1 MNVQKI
7 AFEVIIIHSSSYAG
21 CFHGIQ
27 RPFNA
32 VNVITN
38 VLNQTRPLF
47 KLNLPIKKANQT
59 RAERAFLLWK
69 AIICYCVRVQVALLY
84 GFSVKN
90 QVSILAIFHRHHFD
104 YLHFL

>member
-32 VNVITN
+32 ADVIN
-38 VLNQTRPLF
+38 VLNQARPLF

-59 RAERAFLLWK
+59 RVERAFLLWK
-69 AIICYCVRVQVALLY
+69 AIICYCVRFQVALSLY
-84 GFSVKN
+84 GCFSVKD
-90 QVSILAIFHRHHFD
+90 QVSIFRE
-104 YLHFL
+104 

>member
-32 VNVITN
+32 VNVIN

-47 KLNLPIKKANQT
+47 KLNLPIKKGKSNT
-59 RAERAFLLWK
+59 GVSFMESNHLLLCAGSGCTVVW
-69 AIICYCVRVQVALLY
+69 
-84 GFSVKN
+84 F
-90 QVSILAIFHRHHFD
+90 
-104 YLHFL
+104 

>member
-32 VNVITN
+32 ADDVIN
-38 VLNQTRPLF
+38 VLNQATRPLF

-69 AIICYCVRVQVALLY
+69 AIICYCVRVQVAL
-84 GFSVKN
+84 
-90 QVSILAIFHRHHFD
+90 
-104 YLHFL
+104 